1 MAHANTATS
10 RLRSCVWLRL
20 TSSKQL
26 LASRLA
32 GAFVMPLPMLH
43 SQSCCLHRTFTLLA
57 AAAAVVCSDP
67 LCVWRLLYSDTEP
80 SAECMRHKHDVIL
93 AVIGCPAALQA
104 LSMLRGTHLEHL
116 LIRVV
121 FPLAGAGVL
130 QRLRDVASLG
140 PFRTISTATGAAST
154 EPAPVVATQAS

>member
-1 MAHANTATS
+1 MAAFDLLKAVVSQPSGWGIRDAFAHASFAE
-10 RLRSCVWLRL
+10 L
-20 TSSKQL
+20 L
-26 LASRLA
+26 LAPY
-32 GAFVMPLPMLH
+32 GHTPG
-43 SQSCCLHRTFTLLA
+43 CCCCC
-57 AAAAVVCSDP
+57 VCSDP

-93 AVIGCPAALQA
+93 AVIGCPAASQA
-104 LSMLRGTHLEHL
+104 LSMLRGTHAARL
-116 LIRVV
+116 LIRVAV
-121 FPLAGAGVL
+121 PLVAGAGVL